1 MIARP
6 FAISALV
13 AASYGCASGLF
24 TAGPRPDAL
33 VGSWIDSSVT
43 SVGDTVVWVL
53 GKNGVDKRLRVR
65 TLDHGTDKAGSQSL
79 TTNGLWYAT
88 RSSQDTTKQVL
99 CLKRRSRDGATCR
112 EFTIDIRR
120 DISDKT
126 SRRRLVL
133 RPTAWDASTRVLLER
148 RP

>member
-1 MIARP
+1 MAQRFVIG
-6 FAISALV
+6 AL
-13 AASYGCASGLF
+13 ATFLYGCASGLF

-33 VGSWIDSSVT
+33 VGSWIDSSLT
-43 SVGDTVVWVL
+43 TVGDTVVWVL
-53 GKNGVDKRLRVR
+53 GKNGVDKRLRIR
-65 TLDHGTDKAGSQSL
+65 TSADGTEKRRTQSL

-88 RSSQDTTKQVL
+88 GGDQDTTKHLL

-133 RPTAWDASTRVLLER
+133 RPTAWDASTRALLER

>member
-1 MIARP
+1 MMAQRFVIG
-6 FAISALV
+6 AL
-13 AASYGCASGLF
+13 ATFLYGCASGLF

-33 VGSWIDSSVT
+33 VGSWIDSSLT
-43 SVGDTVVWVL
+43 TVGDTVVWVL
-53 GKNGVDKRLRVR
+53 GKNGVDKRLRIR
-65 TLDHGTDKAGSQSL
+65 TSADGTEKRRTQSL

-88 RSSQDTTKQVL
+88 GGDQDTTKHLL

-112 EFTIDIRR
+112 EFTIDTRR
-120 DISDKT
+120 GISDKT

-133 RPTAWDASTRVLLER
+133 RPTAWDASPRVLIER